1 MVMGIGRG
9 EYRLFHAAKEA
20 LAQRLVG
27 LECRQQV
34 FRSVIA
40 CWVDIQRLA
49 IRYDSPFQALALQAK
64 AEDQCMDG
72 RKHSARNVI
81 GIDLM
86 TRQYEPART
95 CIGLTQSVCT
105 PIVRAC

>member
-27 LECRQQV
+27 LECRQEV
-34 FRSVIA
+34 FPSVIA

-49 IRYDSPFQALALQAK
+49 IRYDSPFQALAIQAK
-64 AEDQCMDG
+64 AADQCMDG
-72 RKHSARNVI
+72 RKHWPRHVI
-81 GIDLM
+81 GIDLV
-86 TRQYEPART
+86 TRQHEQDRKRT
-95 CIGLTQSVCT
+95 RLNSSH
-105 PIVRAC
+105 